1 MGSGGADQCHG
12 HRESRFAVVVAAVAS
27 LMDAC
32 LDLIA
37 DSADN
42 QCC

>member
-1 MGSGGADQCHG
+1 MGSGDADQCHG
-12 HRESRFAVVVAAVAS
+12 HRESMLAVVAAVAS

>member
-1 MGSGGADQCHG
+1 MGSGDAGQCQG
-12 HRESRFAVVVAAVAS
+12 HSESKVAVVVAAVAS
-27 LMDAC
+27 LVDAC
-32 LDLIA
+32 HDLIA

>member
-1 MGSGGADQCHG
+1 MGSGGAGQCQKHS
-12 HRESRFAVVVAAVAS
+12 ESRLAVVAAVAS

>member
-1 MGSGGADQCHG
+1 MGSGNAGQCQG
-12 HRESRFAVVVAAVAS
+12 HSESRLAVVAAVAS
-27 LMDAC
+27 LMGAY

-37 DSADN
+37 DSVDN

>member
-1 MGSGGADQCHG
+1 MGSGNAGQCQG
-12 HRESRFAVVVAAVAS
+12 HSESRLAVVAAAVVS
-27 LMDAC
+27 LMDAY

>member
-1 MGSGGADQCHG
+1 MGSGDAGQCQKHS
-12 HRESRFAVVVAAVAS
+12 ESRLVVVAAVAS